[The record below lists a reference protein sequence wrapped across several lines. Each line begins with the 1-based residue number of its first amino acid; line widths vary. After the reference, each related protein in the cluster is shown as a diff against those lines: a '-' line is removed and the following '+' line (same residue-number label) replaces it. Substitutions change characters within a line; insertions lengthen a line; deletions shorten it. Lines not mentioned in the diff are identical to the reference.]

1 MEVPAVL
8 SFGFRFVMQL
18 VSGALALTL
27 AAAGDAGGV
36 AWRTQAGA
44 LAPGMA

>member
-8 SFGFRFVMQL
+8 SVGFRFVMQL
-18 VSGALALTL
+18 VSGALTL
-27 AAAGDAGGV
+27 AVAGDAGGV
-36 AWRTQAGA
+36 AWRTHAGA